1 LRPPRYRRP
10 PFRASPACDASG
22 DVSRRGR
29 GTIARLGT
37 GHGEAS
43 GVIAAALPRPGV
55 RDVGVPRIFRAG
67 DADPGDLRVE
77 DRLPARRTA
86 SHSIADLR
94 AIPWVFSWMQS
105 RHTLPGWYGLGS
117 AIQDYLAEGPGGMET
132 LRAMHE
138 RWPFWAT
145 ALSNVQMILS
155 KADLTIARLYADLLK
170 DQEQSGRI
178 FGRIKEEH
186 ALTVRLVCEVT
197 GQATLL
203 ERTPVLQ
210 KSIQQ
215 RNPYVD
221 PLSIIQTVLLRRL
234 REGGTEPELRAGV
247 LESING
253 IAAGLKNTG

>member
-1 LRPPRYRRP
+1 
-10 PFRASPACDASG
+10 
-22 DVSRRGR
+22 
-29 GTIARLGT
+29 
-37 GHGEAS
+37 
-43 GVIAAALPRPGV
+43 
-55 RDVGVPRIFRAG
+55 
-67 DADPGDLRVE
+67 
-77 DRLPARRTA
+77 
-86 SHSIADLR
+86 
-94 AIPWVFSWMQS
+94 MQS

-117 AIQDYLAEGPGGMET
+117 AIQDYLAEEPSGMET

-138 RWPFWAT
+138 RWLFWAT
-145 ALSNVQMILS
+145 ALGNVQMILS
-155 KADLTIARLYADLLK
+155 KADLTIARLYADLLP
-170 DQEQSGRI
+170 DQERAGRI

-186 ALTVRLVCEVT
+186 SRTVRLVCEVT
-197 GQATLL
+197 GQAALL
-203 ERTPVLQ
+203 ERMPVLQ